1 MRQPKRILIL
11 AGGTG
16 GHIFPGLALAEALLQ
31 AGYAVSWMG
40 AEGGMEV
47 DLVPAE
53 IPMHCIAVTG
63 LRGKGRWAWIMAPY
77 RLIKAGW
84 QAACILQRVKPDL
97 VVGMGGFAS
106 GPGGLM
112 AYCLRKKLMIH
123 EQNAVAGLT
132 NRCLSYLAT
141 RVLQAFPT
149 AFPQARA
156 AQTVGNPVRA
166 ALHRL
171 PAPDKRYAGRHLP
184 LRVLVIGGSRGAHA
198 INRLLIDW
206 AEQAGADS
214 EVMVWHQTGQ
224 ADYWDCQQAYES
236 AGVSAT
242 VMPFI
247 EDMASAYAW
256 ADWVICRAGAL
267 TVAELAVVG
276 LPSLLIPFPA
286 AVDDHQYHNATYLS
300 QLGAAVVRRQ
310 ADCQLPEL
318 VALLAEYASPEGL
331 GKLAQ
336 MAQQARHAAADDA
349 VDKMLAHC
357 VALLGE
363 EKRL

>member
-1 MRQPKRILIL
+1 
-11 AGGTG
+11 
-16 GHIFPGLALAEALLQ
+16 
-31 AGYAVSWMG
+31 MG

-47 DLVPAE
+47 SLVPAE

-63 LRGKGRWAWIMAPY
+63 LRGKGRWAWMTAPY
-77 RLIKAGW
+77 RLIKACW
-84 QAACILQRVKPDL
+84 QAAWILLRVKPDL

-112 AYCLRKKLMIH
+112 AYCLRKKILIH

-132 NRCLSYLAT
+132 NRCLSHIAT
-141 RVLQAFPT
+141 RVLQAFPN
-149 AFPQARA
+149 AFPQARC

-166 ALHRL
+166 ALHGL
-171 PAPDKRYAGRHLP
+171 PAPEKRYAGRCLP

-198 INRLLIDW
+198 INRLLMDW
-206 AEQAGADS
+206 AEQAGAGSDI
-214 EVMVWHQTGQ
+214 MVWHQTGQ
-224 ADYWDCQQAYES
+224 ADYLACEQAYAS

-267 TVAELAVVG
+267 TVSELAVVG

-286 AVDDHQYHNATYLS
+286 AVDDHQYHNAAYLS
-300 QLGAAVVRRQ
+300 QVGAAVVMRQ
-310 ADCQLPEL
+310 ASCQVADL
-318 VALLAEYASPEGL
+318 VACLAEYASPEGL
-331 GKLAQ
+331 DKLAQ
-336 MAQQARHAAADDA
+336 MAYQARQAAADDA
-349 VDKMLAHC
+349 VDKMLSHC
-357 VALLGE
+357 LALLEE